1 MFENG
6 FPDFD
11 EASADRVVPE
21 APVEPVVSE
30 APVESG
36 VPVVSEAPAKAKRDR
51 KARRGVSAKDVKLV
65 LDARVVLDDG
75 RARGFVAALVG
86 ADDLVRLVGAVLS
99 GRCRAAARLIVEA
112 AGASDDVERMGVLL
126 HAQEKDVAVL
136 RDVSRGVVVFDGAGA
151 LDGLRDMS
159 LLMGL
164 ARLLGGVDVSG
175 LEGLV

>member
-1 MFENG
+1 MMFENG

-65 LDARVVLDDG
+65 LDARAMLDDDQT
-75 RARGFVAALVG
+75 RRVVAMLAG
-86 ADDLVRLVGAVLS
+86 GQDD
-99 GRCRAAARLIVEA
+99 
-112 AGASDDVERMGVLL
+112 GVL
-126 HAQEKDVAVL
+126 VNAVL
-136 RDVSRGVVVFDGAGA
+136 RARDAGVPVKDV
-151 LDGLRDMS
+151 
-159 LLMGL
+159 
-164 ARLLGGVDVSG
+164 
-175 LEGLV
+175 